1 MQQEDRSLELADR
14 TRLIMKNYK
23 EVLSMKD
30 EIKNALVKV
39 LWAMNI
45 PFFLVRLL
53 MAVIPLF
60 IGLCM
65 ACDDTREDAV
75 THIWCC
81 ILEAM
86 WISGPIGFL
95 HYYCRYTW
103 WGISFKDDVDDLEGR
118 LEKEL
123 DK

>member
-1 MQQEDRSLELADR
+1 MRQEDRSLELADK
-14 TRLIMKNYK
+14 THLIMKNYK

-30 EIKNALVKV
+30 KIKNALAKV

-53 MAVIPLF
+53 MAVIPIF
-60 IGLCM
+60 IGFCI
-65 ACDDTREDAV
+65 AFDDTDKDAFI
-75 THIWCC
+75 HLLCC

-95 HYYCRYTW
+95 HDYCRYKW
-103 WGISFKDDVDDLEGR
+103 FGVDFRYDINDLEER
-118 LEKEL
+118 AKKMF

>member
-1 MQQEDRSLELADR
+1 MRQEGRSLELADR

-30 EIKNALVKV
+30 KIKNALVKV

-65 ACDDTREDAV
+65 AYDDTCEDAV

-81 ILEAM
+81 ILEAL
-86 WISGPIGFL
+86 WISGPIALL
-95 HYYCRYTW
+95 HDYCRYKW
-103 WGISFKDDVDDLEGR
+103 FGVDFKYDINDLEER
-118 LEKEL
+118 TKKMF

>member
-30 EIKNALVKV
+30 KIKNALVKV

-53 MAVIPLF
+53 MALIPMF

-65 ACDDTREDAV
+65 AYDDTREDAV

-103 WGISFKDDVDDLEGR
+103 WDISFKDDVDDLEGR

>member
-30 EIKNALVKV
+30 KIKNALVKV
-39 LWAMNI
+39 LWAINL

-53 MAVIPLF
+53 LAGIP
-60 IGLCM
+60 ISVGLCI
-65 ACDDTREDAV
+65 AFDYTEKDAFI
-75 THIWCC
+75 HLSCC
-81 ILEAM
+81 MLEAV
-86 WISGPIGFL
+86 WISGPIAL
-95 HYYCRYTW
+95 LLDYCRYKW
-103 WGISFKDDVDDLEGR
+103 FGVDFKYDINDLEER
-118 LEKEL
+118 TKKMF

>member
-1 MQQEDRSLELADR
+1 
-14 TRLIMKNYK
+14 
-23 EVLSMKD
+23 MKD
-30 EIKNALVKV
+30 KIKNALVKV

-53 MAVIPLF
+53 MALIPML

-75 THIWCC
+75 MHIWCC

-95 HYYCRYTW
+95 YYYCRYKW
-103 WGISFKDDVDDLEGR
+103 FGVDFKYDINDLEER
-118 LEKEL
+118 TKKMF